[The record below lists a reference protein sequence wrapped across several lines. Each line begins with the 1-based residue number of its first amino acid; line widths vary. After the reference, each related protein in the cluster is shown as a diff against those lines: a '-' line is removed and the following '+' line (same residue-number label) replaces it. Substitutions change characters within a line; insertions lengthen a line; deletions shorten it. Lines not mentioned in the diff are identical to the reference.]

1 MLLNKHGSFYIRNG
15 WPTKIVDAVLLDD
28 KIFSPNNE
36 LDAVD
41 TIGVGRVM
49 IKAMRYWSTVLG
61 ITEET
66 KTQSG
71 VSNKLTSLGKIIHKY
86 DPYFNDLG
94 SLWLLHR
101 NLAINIDNA
110 TAWAWAFNIYEA
122 TSFSKEDFSNALYSY
137 IQYKGSE
144 YNRKAVEKEFD
155 CFKNTY
161 VSDKNFDISKIIEE
175 DTVPFLAPL
184 KLIKYNG
191 SGIFEKRKTSVN
203 EVPIEILFYCIV
215 ADNSKHL
222 TLNNQIDIEYL
233 LNGEMQVGK
242 YMNLSYTVLLELL
255 QKLESKK
262 YITVVNNFGN
272 KYIQL
277 ERKDSDEVL
286 QKYFQNIL
294 R

>member
-15 WPTKIVDAVLLDD
+15 WPTKIVDAVLMDD

-66 KTQSG
+66 KSQSG
-71 VSNKLTSLGKIIHKY
+71 ISNKLTTLGKIIHEY

-101 NLAINIDNA
+101 NLARNIDNA

-122 TSFSKEDFSNALYSY
+122 TSFSKEDFTTSLYSY
-137 IQYKGSE
+137 IQHKGSE

-161 VSDKNFDISKIIEE
+161 VSDKNFDVSKIIEE
-175 DTVPFLAPL
+175 DTVPFLSPL
-184 KLIKYNG
+184 KLIKYSGNG
-191 SGIFEKRKTSVN
+191 MFEKRKTLVH
-203 EVPIEILFYCIV
+203 EVPIEILFYCIIS
-215 ADNSKHL
+215 DNSKHL
-222 TLNNQIDIEYL
+222 ILNNQIDIEHL

-242 YMNLSYTVLLELL
+242 YMNLSYAVLLELL

-286 QKYFQNIL
+286 KKYFQDIL

>member
-15 WPTKIVDAVLLDD
+15 WPTKIVDAVLMDD

-66 KTQSG
+66 KSQSG
-71 VSNKLTSLGKIIHKY
+71 ILNKLTTLGKIIHEY

-101 NLAINIDNA
+101 NLARNIDNA

-122 TSFSKEDFSNALYSY
+122 TSFSKEDFTTSLYSY
-137 IQYKGSE
+137 IQHKGSE

-161 VSDKNFDISKIIEE
+161 VSDKNFDVSKIIEE
-175 DTVPFLAPL
+175 DTVPFLSPL
-184 KLIKYNG
+184 KLIKYSGNG
-191 SGIFEKRKTSVN
+191 MFEKRKTLVH
-203 EVPIEILFYCIV
+203 EVPIEILFYCIIS
-215 ADNSKHL
+215 DNSKHL
-222 TLNNQIDIEYL
+222 ILNNQIDIEHL

-242 YMNLSYTVLLELL
+242 YMNLSYAVLLELL

-286 QKYFQNIL
+286 KKYFQDIL